1 MKFITI
7 KSKLSTNAKN
17 GEPKMGKDKV
27 ALAICFSLIVVVVV
41 AILILQQGGG
51 GILPGPKAHF
61 TIVSR
66 EARTAIEGLD
76 YVAYV
81 DVTVKND
88 GDGGGSTR
96 VYVKVTQGG
105 NYWQKDTSV
114 YLDAGESKT
123 VTLRFSEIG
132 FWTTNPLSYNV
143 WLG

>member
-1 MKFITI
+1 MTNTKEEI
-7 KSKLSTNAKN
+7 KGGEENMASKAA
-17 GEPKMGKDKV
+17 V
-27 ALAICFSLIVVVVV
+27 AGVAVIVVVVVVV
-41 AILILQQGGG
+41 AILILQQGGD

-66 EARTAIEGLD
+66 ELRTAMESLD

-105 NYWQKDTSV
+105 DYWQKDTSV

-132 FWTTNPLSYNV
+132 FWTTNPLSYDV
-143 WLG
+143 WFG

>member
-1 MKFITI
+1 MA
-7 KSKLSTNAKN
+7 SKAA
-17 GEPKMGKDKV
+17 V
-27 ALAICFSLIVVVVV
+27 AGVAVIVVVVVVV

-66 EARTAIEGLD
+66 ELRTTVESLD

-88 GDGGGSTR
+88 GDGAGSTR

-132 FWTTNPLSYNV
+132 FWTTNPLSYEV